1 MSDQR
6 KYEKPFFLN
15 MDFSEALERFV
26 RTDPKEVA
34 ISENSC
40 AEVQRPK
47 AIHRRKKPVD
57 KSDKY

>member
-1 MSDQR
+1 MSGQR

-34 ISENSC
+34 ISEKSC
-40 AEVQRPK
+40 AEAQRPK
-47 AIHRRKKPVD
+47 VPHRRKKPVG

>member
-1 MSDQR
+1 MSGQR

-15 MDFSEALERFV
+15 MDFSAALERFV

-34 ISENSC
+34 ISEKSC

-47 AIHRRKKPVD
+47 AIHRRKKPVG